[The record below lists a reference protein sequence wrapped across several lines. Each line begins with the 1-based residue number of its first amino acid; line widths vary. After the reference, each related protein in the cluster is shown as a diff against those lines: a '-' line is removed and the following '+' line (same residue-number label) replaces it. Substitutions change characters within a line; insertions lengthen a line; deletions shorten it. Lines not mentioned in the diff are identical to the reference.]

1 MRLGVFG
8 GTFDPLHLGHMVT
21 AEVAYSQGLLD
32 AVSFVPAG
40 EPWQKGERVVTD
52 GRTRVET
59 VRSAIKGIPYF
70 QLDDREV
77 HRQGPSRSIDT
88 VRELRSEGHDP
99 VLIIGADSARN
110 FTSWFEWE
118 SLLELCELAVVPRH
132 GDESRT
138 ISPAVMAKATWLDM
152 PAMEISST
160 DIRSRINAGMPYRFL
175 VPEEVR
181 AIIQAEGL
189 YG

>member
-1 MRLGVFG
+1 MFG
-8 GTFDPLHLGHMVT
+8 GTFDPLHLAHMVT
-21 AEVAYSQGLLD
+21 AEVAHSQAQLD

-40 EPWQKGERVVTD
+40 EPWQKAERLVTAA
-52 GRTRVET
+52 RTRVEM
-59 VRSAIKGIPYF
+59 VRASIKGIPYF
-70 QLDDREV
+70 QLDEREV
-77 HRQGPSRSIDT
+77 HRLGPSRSIDT

-99 VLIIGADSARN
+99 VLIIGADSAHN

-118 SLLELCELAVVPRH
+118 SLLEICELVIVPRL
-132 GDESRT
+132 GDNSRT
-138 ISPAVMAKATWLDM
+138 ISPAVMTKATWLDM
-152 PAMEISST
+152 PTMEISST